1 MSICAFRIQTI
12 GDSSFHLLVSLNR
25 QLFVLCAYVWTQQ
38 KAIKK
43 VINISCL
50 HHSTPTTTT
59 TATTCYIKYITMEG
73 YTDEAA
79 EFSVE
84 DVEGIVRHAIHN
96 VLQEA
101 QFNTKKV
108 SIYIYIYK
116 CI

>member
-1 MSICAFRIQTI
+1 MA
-12 GDSSFHLLVSLNR
+12 
-25 QLFVLCAYVWTQQ
+25 
-38 KAIKK
+38 
-43 VINISCL
+43 
-50 HHSTPTTTT
+50 
-59 TATTCYIKYITMEG
+59 EG

-108 SIYIYIYK
+108 GFH
-116 CI
+116 

>member
-1 MSICAFRIQTI
+1 MA
-12 GDSSFHLLVSLNR
+12 
-25 QLFVLCAYVWTQQ
+25 
-38 KAIKK
+38 
-43 VINISCL
+43 
-50 HHSTPTTTT
+50 
-59 TATTCYIKYITMEG
+59 EG

-108 SIYIYIYK
+108 GLLLVH
-116 CI
+116 